1 MYKRIASVF
10 AILIAS
16 AVSACGGD
24 QILGSCDGTSGGVKI
39 CYDYERYDPGVE
51 PLKQGCQAQGQTF
64 STEPC
69 TADQR
74 VGRCRQTKNSG
85 GLTAVS
91 VLNYYPPMT
100 AGTAMANCQKEG
112 GEWIP

>member
-1 MYKRIASVF
+1 MYKKTASVF
-10 AILIAS
+10 AILIA
-16 AVSACGGD
+16 ATISACGGD
-24 QILGSCDGTSGGVKI
+24 ILGSCDGLTGGVKI

-51 PLKQGCQAQGQTF
+51 SLKQLCQVQGATY
-64 STEPC
+64 STAPC

-74 VGRCRQTKNSG
+74 VGRCRETKSSG
-85 GLTAVS
+85 GLNAVS

-100 AGTAMANCQKEG
+100 AASAMMQCQKEG